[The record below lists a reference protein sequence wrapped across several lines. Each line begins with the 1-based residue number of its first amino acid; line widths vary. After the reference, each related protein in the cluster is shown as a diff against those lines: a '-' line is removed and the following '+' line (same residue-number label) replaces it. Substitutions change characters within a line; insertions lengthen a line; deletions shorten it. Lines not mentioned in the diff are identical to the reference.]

1 MAVLLDHLTEYE
13 LTDDG
18 AELALTV
25 LRSTG
30 LISRNA
36 NPYRQDPAGPEMA
49 IPNAQMRRA
58 WRMSFALLPHA
69 GAWTDGDV
77 VAAAEAYRHPFITSP
92 GVADP
97 DAAWPPSHAGDDA
110 LSLEGEQVVLSSLRR
125 RADGWLEVRLVNLD
139 SEPRTARLTGDL
151 TDAREATMRGE
162 PGASLAVTDG
172 ALHLDLRPAEIRTVQ
187 VRRTESA
194 VGQAHVLDA
203 PGPRQNA

>member
-13 LTDDG
+13 LTDEG

-49 IPNAQMRRA
+49 IPNAQMRGA

-69 GAWTDGDV
+69 GAWTDGKV
-77 VAAAEAYRHPFITSP
+77 AAAAEAYRHPFITSL

-97 DAAWPPSHAGDDA
+97 DAAWPPPHAGDDA
-110 LSLEGEQVVLSSLRR
+110 LSLEGEHVALSSLRR
-125 RADGWLEVRLVNLD
+125 REDGWLEVRMVNLD
-139 SEPRTARLTGDL
+139 SHPRAARLSGDV

-162 PGASLAVTDG
+162 PGDALAVADG
-172 ALHLDLRPAEIRTVQ
+172 ALRVDLRPAEIRTVQ

-194 VGQAHVLDA
+194 VGHADVLDA